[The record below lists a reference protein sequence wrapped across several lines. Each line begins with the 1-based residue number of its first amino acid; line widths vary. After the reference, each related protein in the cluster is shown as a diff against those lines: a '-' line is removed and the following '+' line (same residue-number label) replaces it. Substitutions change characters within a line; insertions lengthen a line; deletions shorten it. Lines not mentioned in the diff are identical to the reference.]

1 MSIALNSFRTAF
13 IKIILTEEHMN
24 KWEQFKEALKKIFNF
39 SAEQET
45 QIKEAFEETEK
56 SDKKNDLTEL
66 IETFKAQSKGKEND
80 AVTKLLDGL
89 GSQLA
94 VALEANK
101 NLASLLA
108 EEKTNR
114 EKSVVAQQTAD
125 KAARDKKITDT
136 LDKHE
141 KEGKFPKAD
150 RAKWEKRLNEN
161 FEEWNGELEAK
172 PVSKEFQNQKQQS
185 SQQQQSASGGS
196 EKKENP
202 REVLRNEIA
211 SQMNLKTTV

>member
-1 MSIALNSFRTAF
+1 
-13 IKIILTEEHMN
+13 MN
-24 KWEQFKEALKKIFNF
+24 KWEQFKEALSKIFKF

-80 AVTKLLDGL
+80 AVTKLLEGL

-101 NLASLLA
+101 NLAALLA
-108 EEKTNR
+108 EEKNNR
-114 EKSVVAQQTAD
+114 EKSVVAQQAAE
-125 KAARDKKITDT
+125 KSARDKKITDA
-136 LDKHE
+136 LDKH
-141 KEGKFPKAD
+141 KTKFATAD
-150 RAKWEKRLNEN
+150 LDKWKKRLEEN
-161 FEEWNGELEAK
+161 FEEWNSELEAK
-172 PVSKEFQNQKQQS
+172 PVMKEFQNQKQQS
-185 SQQQQSASGGS
+185 SQQPQAASGGS

-202 REVLRNEIA
+202 REVLRNAIA
-211 SQMNLKTTV
+211 SQMELKTTV